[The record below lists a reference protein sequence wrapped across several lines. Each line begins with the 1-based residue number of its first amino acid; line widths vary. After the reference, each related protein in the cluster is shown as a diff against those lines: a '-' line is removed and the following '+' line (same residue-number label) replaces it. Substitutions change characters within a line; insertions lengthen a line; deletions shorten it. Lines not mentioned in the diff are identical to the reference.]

1 MSTHKKTELM
11 TDTPAAT
18 TASKSLHQRILDDIE
33 SNILSGRWPPGYKI
47 PSEQL
52 LTEEYACSRMTV
64 NKVLTQLARAGLV
77 LRRRKTGS
85 IVMPQNS
92 QSAILEIYDIRDE
105 VNALEK
111 TYHHSIL
118 TRSIRA
124 PSKAE
129 AESLSLAP
137 RRKLLSITC
146 LHYADNTPFCL
157 EERLINLGVVP
168 QAADTDFTDQAP
180 GPWLL
185 EHIPWNAAEHRIA
198 AEAASAAAAEMLNI
212 AANTP
217 VLVVE
222 RQTWRLDETVT
233 HVRLTYPGA
242 SHAVTARFTPSQ
254 RLTAPCAIYGAQ
266 RTL

>member
-1 MSTHKKTELM
+1 MM
-11 TDTPAAT
+11 TDEIETS
-18 TASKSLHQRILDDIE
+18 SKSLHQRILDDIE
-33 SNILSGRWPPGYKI
+33 SNILSGRWPPGHKI
-47 PSEQL
+47 PSEQV
-52 LTEEYACSRMTV
+52 LTEEYSCSRMTV

-77 LRRRKTGS
+77 LRKRKTGS

-92 QSAILEIYDIRDE
+92 QSAILEIYDIKDE
-105 VNALEK
+105 VNSLEK
-111 TYHHSIL
+111 TYHHGIL
-118 TRSIRA
+118 SRVIRN
-124 PSKAE
+124 PTKAE
-129 AESLSLAP
+129 SDNLSLAP

-146 LHYADNTPFCL
+146 LHYADDKPFCL
-157 EERLINLGVVP
+157 EERIINLGVVP
-168 QAADTDFTDQAP
+168 QALDADFADLAP

-185 EHIPWNAAEHRIA
+185 DHIPWNAAEHRIA
-198 AEAASAAAAEMLNI
+198 AEAANDAAAKTLDI

-254 RLTAPCAIYGAQ
+254 RIMTPA
-266 RTL
+266 